1 MVNLM
6 IKRWYGIYR
15 KQDSFFGIM
24 IAFLVA
30 VILAAFSP
38 YFFTISNLD
47 SLQTSIAP
55 NVILAIGMMMLMI
68 MGKFDL
74 SVGSS
79 MCLSGIASA
88 YCLSRGMGITVSIL
102 AGLGVGVLT
111 GSING
116 VLVAYGKIEPLIATI
131 GTMYVFRGISEMIM
145 TSAIAT
151 TLRGFPESFIALG
164 NKKILGIYPMVW
176 ICIFL
181 LLLFG
186 IVLKKTYIGKKNY
199 YIGCSAANA
208 VLMGINVKFH
218 LFIFYIISA
227 VLASTAGIL
236 SVARYETASRYLGK
250 DIQMNIMI
258 ACIIGG
264 GSLLGGKGDMLG
276 ALFGTLFISL
286 LSNGFNL
293 FEINPQWQNVTIGGI
308 LLLVVAADGY
318 VYLKR
323 LKQQGKA

>member
-1 MVNLM
+1 M
-6 IKRWYGIYR
+6 KKWYANFR
-15 KQDSFFGIM
+15 RQDSFFGIV
-24 IAFLVA
+24 ITTIVVL
-30 VILAAFSP
+30 ILAVSSP

-55 NVILAIGMMMLMI
+55 NAILAIGMMMLMI

-79 MCLSGIASA
+79 MCLSGIACA
-88 YCLSRGMGITVSIL
+88 YCLSRGMGITISVL
-102 AGLGVGVLT
+102 AGLGVGLVI

-116 VLVAYGKIEPLIATI
+116 LLVAYGNIEPLIATI
-131 GTMYVFRGISEMIM
+131 GTMYVFRGMSEMIM
-145 TSAIAT
+145 TGSVAT
-151 TLRGFPESFIALG
+151 TLRGFPEAFVKFG
-164 NKKILGIYPMVW
+164 NGKILGLYPMVW
-176 ICIFL
+176 ICIIL
-181 LLLFG
+181 LALFG
-186 IVLKKTYIGKKNY
+186 FILKKTYTGKKNY
-199 YIGCSAANA
+199 YIGCSEFNA
-208 VLMGINVKFH
+208 KLMGIHVKGH
-218 LFIFYIISA
+218 LMWTYILSGC
-227 VLASTAGIL
+227 LASIAGIM

-264 GSLLGGKGDMLG
+264 SSLLGGKGDMVG

-293 FEINPQWQNVTIGGI
+293 FEINPQWQNVTIGSI
-308 LLLVVAADGY
+308 LMLVVAMDGY

-323 LKQQGKA
+323 LRQQGKA

>member
-1 MVNLM
+1 M
-6 IKRWYGIYR
+6 IKGWYEIYR
-15 KQDSFFGIM
+15 RQDSFFGIL
-24 IAFLVA
+24 ITVIVTL
-30 VILAAFSP
+30 ILAVFSP
-38 YFFTISNLD
+38 YFFTVSNLD

-55 NVILAIGMMMLMI
+55 NAILAIGMMMLMI

-88 YCLSRGMGITVSIL
+88 YCLSRGMGVAVSVL
-102 AGLGVGVLT
+102 AGLGVGLII
-111 GSING
+111 GAING
-116 VLVAYGKIEPLIATI
+116 ILVAYGKIEPLIATI
-131 GTMYVFRGISEMIM
+131 GTMYVFRGMSEMIM
-145 TSAIAT
+145 TSTMAT
-151 TLRGFPESFIALG
+151 TLRGFPDAFIAMG
-164 NKKILGIYPMVW
+164 NRKILGLYPMVW
-176 ICIFL
+176 ICLIL
-181 LLLFG
+181 LVFFG
-186 IVLKKTYIGKKNY
+186 FVLKHTYMGKKNY
-199 YIGCSAANA
+199 YIGCSASNA
-208 VLMGINVKFH
+208 ALMGINVKLH
-218 LFIFYIISA
+218 LFLFYVISG
-227 VLASTAGIL
+227 VLASLAGIL

-323 LKQQGKA
+323 LRHQGKA